1 MFAICYV
8 ALTFVTFAMLALLP
22 SGQRKTVLV
31 FSALFFGL
39 IGFMMTPRA
48 NMYTDTVRF
57 FDTLDEVRNFA
68 VTGLGDAWRYLM
80 DACGYNSTPVIGAI
94 MFLISLQPENG
105 FLTLLAATVDIGAGF
120 YLCFKQSNNGM
131 NKRSLIA
138 GVICFLC
145 LFNFNAGVSGIRNYM
160 AGFLAI
166 CIAYHFS
173 DRFNIPSLLLY
184 LPLILIHPFAAM
196 IPLLYI
202 MSTTYKKHNVAFAF
216 CCIPLLLQHYIQ
228 ESVFSLFSKF
238 SSIPFFASL
247 SFKSTQYFGERAYI
261 VSASIFSRTRDLL
274 LFVFYLFILLYIL
287 KRKNN
292 LSRHY
297 AGLSIMMACFAAG
310 SLADEQ
316 LFSRSV
322 SMLML
327 MLIPFI
333 CELFSKEITK
343 EKVSLP
349 IALVCLGTIVI
360 FVDNLRAGVRFQNI
374 VFSWTSLVLIVSA
387 FILLLVFIAARK
399 NRRKTQNE
407 TCISY

>member
-1 MFAICYV
+1 MFAICYM
-8 ALTFVTFAMLALLP
+8 ALTFATIAMLALLP
-22 SGQRKTVLV
+22 AGKRKTVLV
-31 FSALFFGL
+31 FSAFFFGL

-48 NMYTDTVRF
+48 SVFVDTVRF
-57 FDTLDEVRNFA
+57 FDTLDTTRSFA
-68 VTGLGDAWRYLM
+68 ATGLGDAWHYLM
-80 DACGYNSTPVIGAI
+80 DVCGYNSTPVIGI
-94 MFLISLQPENG
+94 IIFLISLQPENG

-166 CIAYHFS
+166 CVAYHFS
-173 DRFNIPSLLLY
+173 DGFNIPSLLLY

-202 MSTTYKKHNVAFAF
+202 MSATYRKHNVVFAL

-228 ESVFSLFSKF
+228 ESVFSLFLKF

-247 SFKSTQYFGERAYI
+247 SFKSTQYFGEGAYI
-261 VSASIFSRTRDLL
+261 VSASIFSRARSLL
-274 LFVFYLFILLYIL
+274 LFVFYLFILFCVL
-287 KRKNN
+287 KRKTN

-297 AGLSIMMACFAAG
+297 IGLSIMMSCFTAG
-310 SLADEQ
+310 SLADEA

-333 CELFSKEITK
+333 CELFSKEVRK
-343 EKVSLP
+343 ERVSLP
-349 IALVCLGTIVI
+349 IAMVCLGTIAI

-374 VFSWTSLVLIVSA
+374 VFSWASLVLIVAA
-387 FILLLVFIAARK
+387 FILSLVFIAARK
-399 NRRKTQNE
+399 IRRKDQNE
-407 TCISY
+407 TRISY

>member
-1 MFAICYV
+1 MFAICYM
-8 ALTFVTFAMLALLP
+8 ALTLTTIAMLALLP
-22 SGQRKTVLV
+22 SGKRKIVLV

-48 NMYTDTVRF
+48 NVYTDIVRF
-57 FDTLDEVRNFA
+57 FDTIDEVRNFA
-68 VTGLGDAWRYLM
+68 VTDLEDAWRYLM
-80 DACGYNSTPVIGAI
+80 DTCGYNSTPVIGAI
-94 MFLISLQPENG
+94 IFLISLQPENG
-105 FLTLLAATVDIGAGF
+105 FLPLLAATVDIGAGF

-138 GVICFLC
+138 GVICFLG

-166 CIAYHFS
+166 CVAYHFS

-202 MSTTYKKHNVAFAF
+202 MSTTYKKHNVVFAL

-247 SFKSTQYFGERAYI
+247 SFKSTQYFGEGAYI
-261 VSASIFSRTRDLL
+261 TVSSSFSRTRSIL
-274 LFVFYLFILLYIL
+274 LFCFYLFILIYGIR
-287 KRKNN
+287 RKTKLPN
-292 LSRHY
+292 RY
-297 AGLSIMMACFAAG
+297 VGFAVMMGCFALGAFMDQ
-310 SLADEQ
+310 A
-316 LFSRSV
+316 LFSRCV

-327 MLIPFI
+327 TVLPFI
-333 CELFSKEITK
+333 CEIVGRNIHRISDFPI
-343 EKVSLP
+343 SLS
-349 IALVCLGTIVI
+349 IIGILVLVI
-360 FVDNLRAGVRFQNI
+360 FIDNLRAGVRFEYINM
-374 VFSWTSLVLIVSA
+374 SWYSLIIFIILIISMTI
-387 FILLLVFIAARK
+387 FINSNK
-399 NRRKTQNE
+399 EK
-407 TCISY
+407 SMH

>member
-1 MFAICYV
+1 MFAICYT
-8 ALTFVTFAMLALLP
+8 ALTLTTIAMLALLP
-22 SGQRKTVLV
+22 SGKRKTVLV

-57 FDTLDEVRNFA
+57 FDTLDEVRSFA
-68 VTGLGDAWRYLM
+68 ATGLEDAWRYLM
-80 DACGYNSTPVIGAI
+80 DTCGYNSTPVIGAI

-166 CIAYHFS
+166 CVAYHFS

-196 IPLLYI
+196 
-202 MSTTYKKHNVAFAF
+202 KHNAVFAL
-216 CCIPLLLQHYIQ
+216 CCIPLLLQRYIQ

-247 SFKSTQYFGERAYI
+247 SFKSTQYFGEGAYI
-261 VSASIFSRTRDLL
+261 VSASIFSRARDLL
-274 LFVFYLFILLYIL
+274 LFVFYLFILFCVL
-287 KRKNN
+287 KRKTN

-297 AGLSIMMACFAAG
+297 IGLSIMMSCFTAG

-374 VFSWTSLVLIVSA
+374 VFSWTSIVLIVSA
-387 FILLLVFIAARK
+387 FILLLVLIAARK
-399 NRRKTQNE
+399 IRRKD
-407 TCISY
+407 

>member
-1 MFAICYV
+1 
-8 ALTFVTFAMLALLP
+8 
-22 SGQRKTVLV
+22 
-31 FSALFFGL
+31 
-39 IGFMMTPRA
+39 
-48 NMYTDTVRF
+48 
-57 FDTLDEVRNFA
+57 
-68 VTGLGDAWRYLM
+68 
-80 DACGYNSTPVIGAI
+80 
-94 MFLISLQPENG
+94 MFLISMQPENG

-145 LFNFNAGVSGIRNYM
+145 LFNFNAGVSGIRNFM

-166 CIAYHFS
+166 CVAYHFS

-202 MSTTYKKHNVAFAF
+202 MSTTYKKHNVVFAL

-247 SFKSTQYFGERAYI
+247 SFKSTQYFGEGAYI
-261 VSASIFSRTRDLL
+261 VSASIFSRARDLL
-274 LFVFYLFILLYIL
+274 LFVFYLFILFCVL
-287 KRKNN
+287 KRKTN

-297 AGLSIMMACFAAG
+297 IGLSIMMSCFTAG

-374 VFSWTSLVLIVSA
+374 VFSWTSIVLIVSA
-387 FILLLVFIAARK
+387 FILLLVLIAASNSEENQK
-399 NRRKTQNE
+399 KDPE
-407 TCISY
+407 